1 MIGCT
6 LLCTGHT
13 ALYLVT
19 MQSEDRGVGFFGRT
33 TVAHRKQVQQLETD
47 PVHAVKSLLGRLQRS
62 QGVPKMKFQTGR
74 TVEIRFKGAH
84 SHGGQGS
91 LVTKD
96 ERKGSWDV
104 DDQLAAH
111 DWTLRS

>member
-1 MIGCT
+1 MPELPGF
-6 LLCTGHT
+6 HWD
-13 ALYLVT
+13 A
-19 MQSEDRGVGFFGRT
+19 ERGRYFRVPKGERRGAG
-33 TVAHRKQVQQLETD
+33 TVAERRVAWQQQVQRLETD
-47 PVHAVKSLLGRLQRS
+47 PVHAVKALLGRLQRS

-74 TVEIRFKGAH
+74 TIEINFKGSIAH
-84 SHGGQGS
+84 AKE
-91 LVTKD
+91 TKQ

>member
-1 MIGCT
+1 ME
-6 LLCTGHT
+6 
-13 ALYLVT
+13 
-19 MQSEDRGVGFFGRT
+19 SEDRGAGFFGRS
-33 TVAHRKQVQQLETD
+33 TVAHRQQVQRLETD
-47 PVHAVKSLLGRLQRS
+47 PVHAVKALLGRLQRS

-74 TVEIRFKGAH
+74 TIEINFKGSIPHAK
-84 SHGGQGS
+84 
-91 LVTKD
+91 VTKQ